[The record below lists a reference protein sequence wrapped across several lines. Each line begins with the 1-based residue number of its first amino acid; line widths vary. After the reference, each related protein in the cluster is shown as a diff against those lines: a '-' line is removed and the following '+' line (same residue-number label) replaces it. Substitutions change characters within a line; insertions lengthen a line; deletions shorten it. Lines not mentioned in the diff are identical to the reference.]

1 MKYKKFSFD
10 NMTLHVI
17 KTDKFKTVDVTV
29 QFKRKINK
37 KEITKRR
44 ILSDILLESSKKYP
58 TKRLLEMETEELY
71 SLSIWNDSYISG
83 NYHVIKIDESF
94 LNEKYTEVNM
104 NEKSFSFLLQLILN
118 PNVKNDEF
126 DDVSFD
132 LSKKLIKDNIKT
144 FPDNPNAYSIKRMLE
159 NLSNKNSMS
168 YRGVGYK
175 EDLNKITNKNL
186 YEYYLDVLENDIVD
200 IAVIGDVDIDMV
212 AHYFKEN
219 FIRNNKKTILE
230 THYNKLVCKKE
241 LNITEKTNIKQSHL
255 VIGATVDIE
264 DDFVRQY
271 VLNVYSYI
279 LGGSGDSL
287 LFNTVR
293 EKNSLCYN
301 IYSTYNILSDVLI
314 IKSGI
319 DSKNKNKTV
328 SLIKKCMEDIK
339 NGNFDEDE
347 IKKAKM
353 VFKSSCLKCLDSP
366 NSIMYNYIAHNS
378 NIVDLLKDKYKK
390 IDLVTKEMVM
400 DIAKNIHIK
409 TIYMLEGS
417 NEERI

>member
-126 DDVSFD
+126 DDASFD

-159 NLSNKNSMS
+159 NLSNKNPMS

-328 SLIKKCMEDIK
+328 SLIKKCMEDIE
-339 NGNFDEDE
+339 NGNFDEEE

-390 IDLVTKEMVM
+390 IDLVRKEMVM
-400 DIAKNIHIK
+400 DIAKKIHIK